1 MGFSS
6 SKQSSN
12 QQSTSSSNSN
22 NQAYPFLQNAFGAQT
37 GYAASGNN
45 AIASLLGLNGDTGQN
60 QAFENFKNSSGYNF
74 IRDEGMKGI
83 NANNASRGL
92 LGSGSALK
100 ALTGYN
106 SNLANSFLNSYIGNL
121 FNLSNAGLGAGQL
134 LSSAGN
140 TAQSQSNSF
149 GTSRGKSTSLSSG

>member
-6 SKQSSN
+6 SKQSSQ

-22 NQAYPFLQNAFGAQT
+22 NQAYPFLQAAFGGQT

-45 AIASLLGLNGDTGQN
+45 VIASLLGLNGDTGQN
-60 QAFENFKNSSGYNF
+60 QAFDNFRNSSGYNF

-106 SNLANSFLNSYIGNL
+106 NNLATSFLNSYISNMS
-121 FNLSNAGLGAGQL
+121 NLSNSGLQAGQL
-134 LSSAGN
+134 LAGAGN
-140 TAQSQSNSF
+140 TANSQSNSF
-149 GTSRGKSTSLSSG
+149 GNSTGKSTSLSSG